1 MGIFSIKK
9 SVKKANV
16 LDLLVFV
23 VVLALLAGVL
33 LRYLFEDYGP
43 FGKNKTHIEEYA
55 IKVITIDTYEDVS
68 KFESV
73 RVYRITQNKAY
84 FGNVRDGAYL
94 VPVYTYES
102 GGADKIDTGK
112 KNVVFTVIANGCYKK
127 DGFMLNGNE
136 YIAEGTL
143 LSVTDGST
151 NVNLRIISIN
161 KIQKA
166 EG

>member
-16 LDLLVFV
+16 LDVLVFV
-23 VVLALLAGVL
+23 VVLALLAGVF
-33 LRYLFEDYGP
+33 LRYLFGDYGP
-43 FGKNKTHIEEYA
+43 FGKNKTHIEEYE

-68 KFESV
+68 NFENGK
-73 RVYRITQNKAY
+73 VYRMTKNKAY
-84 FGNVRDGAYL
+84 FGTVGDGAYL

-102 GGADKIDTGK
+102 DGTDKIDTGK
-112 KNVVFTVIANGCYKK
+112 KDVVFTVIANGCYKK
-127 DGFMLNGNE
+127 DGFMLNGNK

-143 LSVTDGST
+143 LSVTDGSE
-151 NVNLRIISIN
+151 NVNLRIISIS